1 MTDRL
6 TQLQD
11 AVDQLA
17 QQFVA
22 SFHYVNRHHNLDT
35 LGPND
40 KIRDVKQ
47 EPEQR
52 EVEPLE
58 PEQFQAGLLELSR
71 DLILKEQQI
80 EVLISTL
87 PGLDTSEA
95 DQEKNVRELEE
106 ELKVAEAQRQDA
118 IREKDQILAKLDQ
131 VIRNVKRP

>member
-1 MTDRL
+1 ML
-6 TQLQD
+6 T
-11 AVDQLA
+11 LA
-17 QQFVA
+17 
-22 SFHYVNRHHNLDT
+22 
-35 LGPND
+35 P
-40 KIRDVKQ
+40 
-47 EPEQR
+47 
-52 EVEPLE
+52 VEPLE